1 MQPLGVVGR
10 SIPQIH
16 SLAKSLGAVNFASE
30 LRMSGMLYGKVLRS
44 PLAHARIIRIDV
56 SRAKGLP
63 GVKTVLLAQD
73 TPGKRFGISVADQLI
88 LAQDKVR
95 FVGDALAA
103 LAAIDEDTAEEAVGL
118 IEVEYEELPA
128 VFDPEEAL
136 KPQAPLVH
144 GASNLASRLQYH
156 RGDVEQG
163 FRESDYLFENRYTT
177 QVKHQMYMERR
188 SCLAAADP
196 MGRITVWGGF
206 QSIYHTRQQLAA
218 ALDMPESKVRVIQ
231 PPMGGGFGGK
241 HYTSKPPLA
250 ALLAIKTEKPVMM
263 VNSWA
268 DEFQAARPRA
278 PGVIEQKMGVKK
290 DGTLVAREIKVI
302 VDCGAYLGNV
312 PGVAQSMSIRAEN
325 LYRFS
330 YLKGEGLTVYTNNI
344 PTGACRGFGN
354 PEGHFALESQ
364 LDEIACQLDI
374 DPIELRMKNAV
385 QAGQTSLHGWKIG
398 SCGLKECLERVAD
411 ISGWWQRKGKSPGR
425 GLGLACAIHHS
436 GYRSA
441 PGFAGS
447 SAFIKL
453 EADGRVTLII
463 GEGDMGQGAWT
474 ALLQIAAQG
483 LGARFEDI
491 QLTGPDS
498 EVTPDCLGAYAAR
511 VTVAGGKAVL
521 AAAAD
526 AQQQM
531 MEVAAELLEAN
542 PEDLQ
547 AEDSQVFVKG
557 APTRAVSF
565 AQISQQARCRLGG
578 GPILGRG
585 KYDPPTQMP
594 DKQTMYGNPSP
605 CYAFTAQIAEVEVDE
620 ETGQISLANYAVADD
635 IGRPIN
641 PILAEGQIEGCIG
654 YGFGLTLT
662 EEMVCEKGRVINPNF
677 MDYRVPVAPDLP
689 AIRPQLADTLDPN
702 GPFGAKSASE
712 ISIDAVPAA
721 IVNAI
726 YDALGVRIRS
736 LPITAEKVLNALK
749 RKG

>member
-1 MQPLGVVGR
+1 MQPLGVVGK

-16 SLAKSLGAVNFASE
+16 SLAKTLGAATFASE
-30 LRMSGMLYGKVLRS
+30 LRMPGMLYGKVLRS
-44 PLAHARIIRIDV
+44 PLPHARVLHVDV
-56 SRAKGLP
+56 SRAKSVS
-63 GVKTVLLAQD
+63 GVKAVLLAQD
-73 TPGKRFGISVADQLI
+73 TPGKKFGISLADQLI

-103 LAAIDEDTAEEAVGL
+103 VAAIDEDTAEEAIGL

-144 GASNLASRLQYH
+144 GPKNLASRLHYH

-163 FRESDYLFENRYTT
+163 FRESDHVFENRYTT

-196 MGRITVWGGF
+196 AGRVTVWGGF

-218 ALDMPESKVRVIQ
+218 ALDIPESKVRVVQ
-231 PPMGGGFGGK
+231 PLMGGGFGGK

-250 ALLAIKTEKPVMM
+250 ALLAIKTGKPVQI
-263 VNSWA
+263 VNTWA
-268 DEFQAARPRA
+268 EEFQAARPRT
-278 PGVIEQKMGVKK
+278 PGVIEQKIGVKK
-290 DGTLVAREIKVI
+290 DGTLVARKIKVI

-330 YLKGEGLTVYTNNI
+330 HINGVGLTVYTNNI

-354 PEGHFALESQ
+354 PEGHFALETQ

-374 DPIELRMKNAV
+374 DPIELRLKNAI

-398 SCGLKECLERVAD
+398 SCGLKECLKLVVET
-411 ISGWWQRKGKSPGR
+411 SGWRQRRGNRPGR

-436 GYRSA
+436 GYRNV
-441 PGFAGS
+441 PDFAGS

-483 LGARFEDI
+483 LGARFEDVQI
-491 QLTGPDS
+491 ASPDT
-498 EVTPDCLGAYAAR
+498 EVAPDCLGAYAAR

-526 AQQQM
+526 VQRQM
-531 MEVAAELLEAN
+531 MQVAAELLEAN

-547 AEDSQVFVKG
+547 AEDSKVFVRG
-557 APTRAVSF
+557 APARAVSF
-565 AQISQQARCRLGG
+565 NQVSKQARSRPGG

-585 KYDPPTQMP
+585 TYDPPTQMP
-594 DKQTMYGNPSP
+594 NEQTLYGNPSP
-605 CYAFTAQIAEVEVDE
+605 CYAFTAQIA
-620 ETGQISLANYAVADD
+620 
-635 IGRPIN
+635 
-641 PILAEGQIEGCIG
+641 
-654 YGFGLTLT
+654 
-662 EEMVCEKGRVINPNF
+662 
-677 MDYRVPVAPDLP
+677 
-689 AIRPQLADTLDPN
+689 
-702 GPFGAKSASE
+702 
-712 ISIDAVPAA
+712 
-721 IVNAI
+721 
-726 YDALGVRIRS
+726 
-736 LPITAEKVLNALK
+736 
-749 RKG
+749 